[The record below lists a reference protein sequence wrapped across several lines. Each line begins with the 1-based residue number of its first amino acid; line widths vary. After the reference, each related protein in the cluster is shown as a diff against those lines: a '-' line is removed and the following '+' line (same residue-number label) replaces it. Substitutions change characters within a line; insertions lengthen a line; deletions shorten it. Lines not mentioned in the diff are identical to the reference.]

1 MPINR
6 TSKAELPKAQAFC
19 RALAAETE
27 GMLPGSWRML
37 DTVARR
43 MGVGFFEAETLA
55 KDCVRRGWVQL
66 ETESVRLE
74 DEGRVVAARR

>member
-1 MPINR
+1 MPAKRR
-6 TSKAELPKAQAFC
+6 TDVQALAFC

-43 MGVGFFEAETLA
+43 LGIGFFEAEKVA
-55 KDCVRRGWVQL
+55 KDCVRRGWAQL
-66 ETESVRLE
+66 EADSVRLE
-74 DEGRVVAARR
+74 DEGRTIAARRQ